1 VNYTASP
8 GHWVKQY
15 VGWPYQRC
23 AQGPELW
30 DCWSFFRHVE
40 RERYARDVPFLPSPA
55 SWAGVAQAVVNW
67 AGKCDWRPTDMPR
80 DGDAV
85 ILSRLRDPTHV
96 GIWIAD
102 LKAVLHCAVGGSVL
116 HDARHLAAAQ
126 WRVRGYF
133 TPEA

>member
-1 VNYTASP
+1 MHWTAS
-8 GHWVKQY
+8 Y
-15 VGWPYQRC
+15 IGWGYERC

-30 DCWSFFRHVE
+30 DCWSFFRHVQLE
-40 RERYARDVPFLPSPA
+40 KYGRDLPLLPSPP
-55 SWAGVAQAVVNW
+55 SWNAVAKAVPGW
-67 AGKCDWRPTDMPR
+67 AAQFGWRSTETPV

-85 ILSRLRDPTHV
+85 FLSRMKDPTHV

-102 LKAVLHCAVGGSVL
+102 VKATLHCAVGGSVL
-116 HDARHLAAAQ
+116 HDARHLDIAQ

>member
-1 VNYTASP
+1 MHWTAD
-8 GHWVKQY
+8 Y
-15 VGWPYQRC
+15 VGRPYQRC

-30 DCWSFFRHVE
+30 DCWSFFRVVQ
-40 RERYARDVPFLPSPA
+40 RERYGRDVPLLPSPP
-55 SWAGVAQAVVNW
+55 SWAAVVRVMPAW
-67 AGKCDWRPTDMPR
+67 AAEFRWHATETPH

-85 ILSRLRDPTHV
+85 FLSRMKDPTHV

-102 LKAVLHCAVGGSVL
+102 LKAILHCAVGGSVL
-116 HDARHLAAAQ
+116 HDARHLAIAQ